1 MAETAIVQQRPAAL
15 ALASVDPQALISQAI
30 AAGAG
35 IETMERLV
43 ALAREVRQMAARDA
57 WYEAMA
63 RFQGE
68 CPSIYKTRSAT
79 IRTRQGGSYAYSF
92 APLDEIKPKVDPVLA
107 KFGLSARW
115 TSPVI
120 EPTKVTVE
128 CLVSHELGHSESS
141 GPVTMPIIQG
151 QEDTG
156 ANPMQR
162 VAIAMTYAKRYSL
175 LGIIGMA
182 PEDDD
187 DAKGAGTV
195 AGAAGAAPP
204 PQSEDGSALVTGIE
218 TKTGTSKAN
227 KPWTMYTITFDD
239 GRSGTTFSES
249 LMTVAHDAKNFGAR
263 VVPTLEQKG
272 QYWNLLEL
280 VMVEPEAGEAVAF
293 ITENNENR
301 LLAIAR
307 GLKPVAWT
315 DDQLHDL
322 LTSKGIGSVKEIPL
336 AEYEAIID
344 AIKAGP
350 KK

>member
-175 LGIIGMA
+175 LNILGLA
-182 PEDDD
+182 PEADEDGGG
-187 DAKGAGTV
+187 KGNGQEPTA
-195 AGAAGAAPP
+195 AEASAAGP
-204 PQSEDGSALVTGIE
+204 SGDALINE
-218 TKTGTSKAN
+218 
-227 KPWTMYTITFDD
+227 
-239 GRSGTTFSES
+239 
-249 LMTVAHDAKNFGAR
+249 
-263 VVPTLEQKG
+263 G
-272 QYWNLLEL
+272 QVRRFY
-280 VMVEPEAGEAVAF
+280 
-293 ITENNENR
+293 
-301 LLAIAR
+301 AIAR
-307 GLKPVAWT
+307 GTKPVAWT
-315 DDQLHDL
+315 DEQITKLLNEHSYETVKAVKLRDYDTIVDL
-322 LTSKGIGSVKEIPL
+322 L
-336 AEYEAIID
+336 
-344 AIKAGP
+344 KAGP
-350 KK
+350 GKPATGGTQGNLA